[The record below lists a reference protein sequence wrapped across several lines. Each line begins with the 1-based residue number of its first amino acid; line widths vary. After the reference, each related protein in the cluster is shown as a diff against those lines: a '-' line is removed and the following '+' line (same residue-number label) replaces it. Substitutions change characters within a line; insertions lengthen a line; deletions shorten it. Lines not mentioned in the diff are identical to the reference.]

1 MARKKVREYDS
12 KRILRAAAARV
23 AGLELPIRV
32 AQVRP
37 GVEWAELATAH
48 PWLLTERL
56 VAKPDCLFGK
66 RGKHDLVGL
75 DLDFAGV
82 RAFVEARAG
91 RRVAVAGAAG
101 AIDVFVVEPFVPHA
115 EEFYMC
121 LQVGGGGGWWEWGLG
136 WFCAPVRVCVVRGLL
151 SPDSARLFGSLLRY
165 NTSQTRI
172 LTA

>member
-23 AGLELPIRV
+23 AGLALPIRV

-75 DLDFAGV
+75 NFDYAGV

-91 RRVAVAGAAG
+91 RRVEVAGVAG

-115 EEFYMC
+115 EV
-121 LQVGGGGGWWEWGLG
+121 LHVHPGGWWCL
-136 WFCAPVRVCVVRGLL
+136 CVLMAVGF
-151 SPDSARLFGSLLRY
+151 ARLRASVLGAVYRRLM
-165 NTSQTRI
+165 
-172 LTA
+172 